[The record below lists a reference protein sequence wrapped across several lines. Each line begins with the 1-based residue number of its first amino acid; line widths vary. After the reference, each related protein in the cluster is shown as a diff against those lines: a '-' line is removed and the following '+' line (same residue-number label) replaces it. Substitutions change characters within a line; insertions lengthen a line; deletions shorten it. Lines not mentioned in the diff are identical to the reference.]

1 MMARYHL
8 FQPHCIAG
16 VYYEP
21 GIVDLPT
28 SWVPTPNCEPLDTD
42 ATNAFYAAGP
52 TGRVGG
58 GQTYWIASAL
68 PGNPSDAVAGQAQT
82 GGKPIPNP
90 VRE

>member
-28 SWVPTPNCEPLDTD
+28 SM
-42 ATNAFYAAGP
+42 G
-52 TGRVGG
+52 
-58 GQTYWIASAL
+58 
-68 PGNPSDAVAGQAQT
+68 SDAELRT
-82 GGKPIPNP
+82 P
-90 VRE
+90 RH